1 MISRNHW
8 IVCENAGRWSAAL
21 RVAISRQA
29 TKLGT
34 STGSPR
40 IDVVRTLAE
49 LDSAMREQNRSLA
62 LVEVRSDNLAA
73 VLELLAKSWRRNVRL
88 AALLD
93 SELGL
98 QPSAGSSQSPD
109 RPFAAD
115 ALLEAGAL
123 AVIDSPRQIPMLLNL
138 AERQTL
144 AEGRVADSA
153 DTNDSLTAIVDRAW
167 AALPWQDA

>member
-1 MISRNHW
+1 MASRNHW
-8 IVCENAGRWSAAL
+8 IVCESAGRWSAAL
-21 RVAISRQA
+21 RVAIARQA
-29 TKLGT
+29 TKLGELA
-34 STGSPR
+34 GSPQ

-49 LDSAMREQNRSLA
+49 LDAAMREQSPALA

-123 AVIDSPRQIPMLLNL
+123 AVIDSPRQISMLLNL
-138 AERQTL
+138 AECQSL
-144 AEGRVADSA
+144 AGGRKVESADS
-153 DTNDSLTAIVDRAW
+153 DDSLAAIVDRAW